1 MAEIVLENVSK
12 SYAGGATAV
21 KDLSLTIA
29 DLPPPSTQ
37 RWVMRRKAEVVTA
50 VRAGLISLED
60 ACARYGLT
68 HEEFLGWQ
76 KALDRHGMKGLSTTR
91 IQHYRKG

>member
-1 MAEIVLENVSK
+1 MLQEQRVNSQGERYIV
-12 SYAGGATAV
+12 GPTGAP
-21 KDLSLTIA
+21 LTIA

-50 VRAGLISLED
+50 VRFGLITLED

-68 HEEFLGWQ
+68 HEEFLAWQ